1 MANRPWNSS
10 QDRSVVLFFS
20 FGEEH
25 CIGSPPC
32 FNGRFSQRSR
42 RGTEFFFARAKW
54 GAKKSSKKPAAE
66 SAEPCEPWAGLIHEV
81 PGFRTATLHCGIK
94 TAAGQPPD
102 LSLIVC
108 ETTAAAAGAFT
119 KNLVCAAPVTLCR
132 KHLKKSK
139 GKTRA
144 LVINAGNA
152 NACTGEQGV
161 ADALSMAELTASG
174 VGCSPEEVLV
184 FSTGII
190 GRTMPMDKVNA
201 GIVEAAAAIAK
212 NVVTGDF
219 ARGIMTT
226 DLVPKTASS
235 SCLIDGM
242 TVRVSGACKGSGM
255 IAPNMAT
262 MLGFVVTDAAI
273 DSDVLQACLLDV
285 VDDTFN
291 CVTVDGDT
299 STNDSIVV
307 LASGKAGNKI
317 ISKTKGERYEAF
329 KTALLSVCDSL
340 AKQIA
345 ADGEGATHTITVY
358 VGGTKKDRDAKVIA
372 KAIAESPLVK
382 TAIAGNDPN
391 WGRIVAAAGRA
402 GVDFDPNDAS
412 LTVNGIELFRNGEP
426 AAFDKAAASEAL
438 KPRETSL
445 VLLVGDGPGRAK
457 FYTCDFTHGYISI
470 NADYHT

>member
-1 MANRPWNSS
+1 MA
-10 QDRSVVLFFS
+10 
-20 FGEEH
+20 
-25 CIGSPPC
+25 
-32 FNGRFSQRSR
+32 
-42 RGTEFFFARAKW
+42 
-54 GAKKSSKKPAAE
+54 AKKVLKSSLPEKDKGVIT
-66 SAEPCEPWAGLIHEV
+66 WTGLIHEV
-81 PGFRTATLHCGIK
+81 PGFRTATLHCGLK
-94 TAAGQPPD
+94 TAGDKPHDIA
-102 LSLIVC
+102 LVVC
-108 ETTAAAAGAFT
+108 DTLAATAGAFT
-119 KNLVCAAPVTLCR
+119 QNRVCAAPVTLCR

-139 GKTRA
+139 GQARA
-144 LVINAGNA
+144 LIINSGNA

-161 ADALSMAELTASG
+161 ADAESMATLTAG
-174 VGCSPEEVLV
+174 GLGCNAQEVLV

-190 GRTMPMDKVNA
+190 GRKMPMEKVTA
-201 GIVEAAAAIAK
+201 GITEATKCIAE
-212 NVVTGDF
+212 NACTGDF

-226 DLVPKTASS
+226 DLVPKSASAR
-235 SCLIDGM
+235 CTIDGK
-242 TVRVSGACKGSGM
+242 TVSVAGACKGSGM

-262 MLGFVVTDAAI
+262 MLGFVATDAAI
-273 DSDVLQACLLDV
+273 EPAVLQECLSDVV
-285 VDDTFN
+285 EETFN

-299 STNDSIVV
+299 STNDSIVAI
-307 LASGKAGNKI
+307 ASGKAENKP
-317 ISKTKGERYEAF
+317 ISKAKGAKYKAF
-329 KTALLSVCDSL
+329 HAALLAVCDSL

-358 VGGTKKDRDAKVIA
+358 VGGTKKDKDAKTIA

-402 GVDFDPNDAS
+402 GVNFDPRDAS

-426 AAFDKAAASEAL
+426 AAFDKASASEAL

-457 FYTCDFTHGYISI
+457 FYTCDYTHGYISI